1 MLFEARGR
9 VGAWSEVRKVVLG
22 PRLFAGLLLLLLGA
36 VDFIKVEAATDI
48 GA

>member
-22 PRLFAGLLLLLLGA
+22 PRLFAGLLLLLGA